1 MSRTIDERVVEM
13 RFDNRQFEQNVQT
26 SLSTLDKL
34 KRGLDLDGAAKGL
47 ENLGTAAKKC
57 DMSALSSSV
66 ETVRAKFSAFEVV
79 AMTALSNITN
89 SAINTGKQL
98 VSALTI
104 DPIKTGFQEYETQI
118 GAIQTILANTQHEGT
133 NLQQVNRAL
142 DELNTYADKTIYNFT
157 EMTRNI
163 GTFTA
168 AGVDLQTSVDSIKGI
183 ANLAAVS
190 GSTSQQASTAMY
202 QLSQALAAGKVSL
215 MDWNSVVNAGMG
227 GKVFQD
233 ALVRTSELL
242 GTGAENAINMYGS
255 FRESLT
261 RGEWLTTEVLTETLK
276 QFAGAYSEADLIQ
289 QGFTEAQAKEIAQ
302 MAQTAEDAATK
313 VKTFTQLWDTL
324 KESARSGW
332 TATWEILVGDFEE
345 AKELLTEISNT
356 IGGVIS
362 ESAQA
367 RNEFLSGG
375 LSSGWKQLLDQG
387 IADEAG
393 FIESIQ
399 TVARESGDA
408 FDQLVADSESFTDA
422 LKQGLTDG
430 VISSETLSDAVFDL
444 QGKMSGMSQ
453 EERKAAGYTS
463 EMVEQI
469 ETLAD
474 GLRDGSIS
482 MDEFTEK
489 ILKPS
494 GRENLI
500 ESIWNAAKGLVS
512 VITPIKDAFRDIFP
526 PATSD
531 QLYALTETLR
541 NFSEHLTISDKTADK
556 LQRTFKGL
564 FSILDLGR
572 QAIVAVVN
580 AIMPMAGGVGSLA
593 DGLLTVTAT
602 IGDFLTGIND
612 AAKKGEIFN
621 KVAQGISDVLG
632 FIASGIKSFIGFIGD
647 VFAVPGFEAFQAL
660 LERIQTRIGQVID
673 AVSSLGFGV
682 DDAVN
687 TMDSAIGNSKFLSM
701 LQSLFNGV
709 KTIAS
714 GIIGVLGGLSATL
727 IDAIG
732 NADFSGIIDLLNGI
746 SLGGIAVGI
755 TKFMNSLT
763 KSFDDVGS
771 LLDNVKGILD
781 GVRGCFEAYQTQLK
795 AGTLLK
801 IAAAIAVLAAAI
813 VTISLIDSSKLTASL
828 GAITVLFAELM
839 ASMAVF
845 SRISGEVKGVIKGT
859 TAMIGVSTSILL
871 LASALKKISDIEPEQ
886 MVVALT
892 GIAGLMTAMVAAAKV
907 LGSGSGTVIKGSAQ
921 MVVFAGAI
929 KMLASAC
936 IDLAQLDFAG
946 LVKGLTGIGVLMA
959 EVSLFTKKVTIS
971 KGAMATATGILVL
984 ASAMKVFA
992 SACKD
997 FGQMN
1002 VGELVKG
1009 LSSIGA
1015 LLLEITAFTKLTGNA
1030 QGLISTGLAMIE
1042 IGAAMKIFA
1051 SAMAD
1056 FGSMSLEE
1064 IGKGL
1069 LAMGGALAEVAIAM
1083 RAMPKNLIATG
1094 AGLVTVGAA
1103 LNVLAEA
1110 LGKMGGMSWE
1120 GIAKSLV
1127 AMGGALAELAVGLNF
1142 MNGTLAGSAA
1152 MLVAAGALAVL
1163 TPVLFTLG
1171 SMSWEAIAKG
1181 LITVAG
1187 AFTVIGAAGAILT
1200 PLLPTI
1206 LGLGGAF
1213 ALIGVG
1219 IAGLGAGLLLVG
1231 TGLTAIAVGITGL
1244 ATSLGAGVTIIVAG
1258 LTSIITGIAA
1268 LIPAIAQ
1275 QLGEAVIAFAEV
1287 ITNGAPAIG
1296 NAVKALV
1303 LTLVDVLVECVPA
1316 IADGA
1321 LELVAGVLAALATYT
1336 PQIVDSIMLFL
1347 IEIID
1352 GLARNLPTLIQSVVN
1367 LLMSFFSGIVSALG
1381 SIDTDALLKGIA
1393 GIGLLS
1399 GIMVALGALAG
1410 LIPSAMVGV
1419 LGLGVVMA
1427 ELAVVLA
1434 AIGGLAQI
1442 PGLDWLIG
1450 EGGKLLQTIGNAI
1463 GGFVGGIVGGFMSGV
1478 SSSFPQIG
1486 ADLGAFMTNVQP
1498 FINGAKSIDASMLD
1512 GVKALTEAI
1521 LLITAADLLEGLTS
1535 WLTGGSSLSDFAEQ
1549 LVPFGEAMVQFSN
1562 SITGLDGDLVS
1573 TAAIAGK
1580 TLAEMAATLPNSGG
1594 IVGFFAGENDMGEF
1608 GNQLVGFGESMMKFA
1623 ASIKGLDTDA
1633 VTNAAT
1639 AGKAMAEMAATLPNT
1654 GGAVAFFTGDND
1666 MSAFGDQLVPFGEAI
1681 KAYSDAVT
1689 GLDVDAVKNSA
1700 IAGQAMSELAAT
1712 LPNTGGVVAFF
1723 AGDNDMA
1730 TFGDQLASFGESMKN
1745 YSKSVSGL
1753 DGDAVANSAVAG
1765 KTLVELANTIPNTGG
1780 LVAFFT
1786 GDNDLE
1792 TFGDQL
1798 VPFGEAM
1805 KSYSDSVTGMDSEAV
1820 TASATA
1826 AKALAELQSSLPNI
1840 GGVVDFFTGGN
1851 DLETFA
1857 NGLLPFGEG
1866 MKAYADAVTGMD
1878 TGAVSASVTAA
1889 QALAA
1894 LQASLPSVG
1903 GVMEFFTGG
1912 NDLGTFADG
1921 VLSFGEAMKSYGDAV
1936 SGIDAG
1942 AVSASAV
1949 AAQALAQLQASLPN
1963 VGGIMEFFTGGN
1975 DLSKFSE
1982 GVIPFGEAMKSYGEA
1997 VAGINADAVEASG
2010 VAAQSLAKL
2019 QATLPQVGGV
2029 MEFFTGGND
2038 LGKFAEGIVPFGQ
2051 AMKSYG
2057 DAVAE
2062 INANSI
2068 TASAVAAQSL
2078 AKLQESLPL
2087 VGGVMAFFNG
2097 SNDLATFAA
2106 GIIPF
2111 GAAMKSYSD
2120 AVADINPTAVESSA
2134 SAGQALVELANT
2146 LPNTG
2151 GLVSF
2156 FTGGTDLAAFGDDL
2170 TAFGADLA
2178 AYAEAIKDVKPEA
2191 VTASANAASALSNLA
2206 TGLPDSSLF
2215 DQWFGGDQTLASF
2228 GADISK
2234 FGSSMKDYYNEVSG
2248 IDIGKLSDVI
2258 TQVWDLIDLA
2268 EGVNGIN
2275 TSGLT
2280 NFADSMKKMG
2290 DTGISGFTE
2299 AFYNCGD
2306 TINSAVVSMLSSV
2319 SGSITSNISVA
2330 SSAMETLVE
2339 SMANIVDTKVIVI
2352 EDAIEGMMRNIGTT
2366 ITSSSNTVKTAMGT
2380 VVTAAASKINSMKP
2394 EFETAGEN
2402 AGQGFVNG
2410 IRSKFSA
2417 SSSAGRSLGLAALN
2431 AAKKALDS
2439 HSPSR
2444 EFIYLGEN
2452 IGEGLAI
2459 GVNNSIVP
2467 AAQATS
2473 NMIGEVIDVS
2483 NKGIDAW
2490 KDWVDEKTYYDELSL
2505 KDQLA
2510 GWENLQKQYKAGSE
2524 ERKEIDRE
2532 VYRLQNELVAST
2544 YQASIDWIEEEKYY
2558 NRLSTEEELAAY
2570 ERMQSRYMEGSEERM
2585 EIDRKVYT
2593 LRNQLVDESYQNSM
2607 DWIEKEKN
2615 YGRMSLAD
2623 ELAAYKRVQSRY
2635 AAGTEEREE
2644 MDLKVYQLEKEIYEA
2659 QRQYIADVQ
2668 EVQESANQKRI
2679 QLEQEYADK
2688 VQSINEQLERDIQS
2702 LNDQYQNA
2710 VESRTNSLYQSY
2722 GLFDEVTE
2730 KEAVSSDTLMK
2741 NLEGQVQEFGEWQD
2755 ILGQLSARGVD
2766 SELISELQEMG
2777 PSAIEEIRALNS
2789 MSDDEL
2795 EKYVSLWS
2803 IKHAQARE
2811 QAVSELEGM
2820 RIETQEQIAQLRVDA
2835 EVELEEYRLTWQEE
2849 MAQLEADTSSR
2860 LASLRQEFAENVGL
2874 IKKDT
2879 EAEMKEMTAV
2889 ATKILSEAGWTE
2901 TGQQIPAGLAQ
2912 GVAMSKSAFL
2922 DELTNMALAGVEAVK
2937 STLEINSPSRVF
2949 RELGNFTGLG
2959 FVNGLA
2965 DYAEKSYAAGAN
2977 MADYATDGL
2986 SNAMSIV
2993 ADLLNG
2999 DMDTQPTIRP
3009 VLDLSN
3015 VMHGAEQLDSLFY
3028 PQRTIGLA
3036 GQASLAFAE
3045 SGRNGGT
3052 TVNVDNDDVVEELRA
3067 LRSEMAEMTERMERM
3082 RVVLDTG
3089 TLVGEMAGPMDNALG
3104 QRAARRGRGN

>member
-324 KESARSGW
+324 KESAQSGW

-1723 AGDNDMA
+1723 AGDNEMA

-1912 NDLGTFADG
+1912 NDLGKFA
-1921 VLSFGEAMKSYGDAV
+1921 E
-1936 SGIDAG
+1936 GI
-1942 AVSASAV
+1942 V
-1949 AAQALAQLQASLPN
+1949 
-1963 VGGIMEFFTGGN
+1963 
-1975 DLSKFSE
+1975 
-1982 GVIPFGEAMKSYGEA
+1982 PFGQAMKSYGEA
-1997 VAGINADAVEASG
+1997 VADIKAEAITASA
-2010 VAAQSLAKL
+2010 VAAQSLAQL
-2019 QATLPQVGGV
+2019 QADLPNVGGV
-2029 MEFFTGGND
+2029 MAFFNGSND
-2038 LGKFAEGIVPFGQ
+2038 LGTFAAGIVPFGQ

-2544 YQASIDWIEEEKYY
+2544 YQASIDWIEKEKYY

-2659 QRQYIADVQ
+2659 QQQYIADVQ

-2679 QLEQEYADK
+2679 QLEQEYANK

-2730 KEAVSSDTLMK
+2730 KEAVSSGTLMK

-2803 IKHAQARE
+2803 IKHTQARE

-2849 MAQLEADTSSR
+2849 MAQLEADTSSQ

-2912 GVAMSKSAFL
+2912 GVAMSKSTFL

-3015 VMHGAEQLDSLFY
+3015 VMHGAEQLNSLFY

-3052 TVNVDNDDVVEELRA
+3052 TVNVDNNDVVEELRA